1 MKLRHAMVCAS
12 NQNRSMEA
20 HALLQKQGLDVSS
33 YGTGTNVKLPGPS
46 AREPNVYQF
55 GTPYRQMLEDLKN
68 KDPELYKRNGLLQML
83 KRNSG
88 VKESPQRW
96 QDNAADGA
104 FDVVFTFE
112 ERVFDMVIDD
122 LENRETK
129 LLKLALV
136 INLDVKDNHEEA
148 AIGGKLALDLCQ
160 RLEMAEAWEDEIDDI
175 ISRFEKQHRR
185 RLMYTIRFY

>member
-20 HALLQKQGLDVSS
+20 HALLQRQGLDVSS
-33 YGTGTNVKLPGPS
+33 YGTGSHVKLPGPS
-46 AREPNVYQF
+46 AREPNVYSF
-55 GTPYRQMLEDLKN
+55 GTPYRTMLEDLIK

-83 KRNSG
+83 KRNLG
-88 VKESPQRW
+88 VKEAPQRW

-122 LENRETK
+122 LGNRETN
-129 LLKLALV
+129 LLKLALI
-136 INLDVKDNHEEA
+136 INMDVKDNHEEA
-148 AIGGKLALDLCQ
+148 AIGGKLALDFCL
-160 RLEMAEAWEDEIDDI
+160 RLEQADAWEDEIDAI
-175 ISRFEKQHRR
+175 ISRFEKHHRR
-185 RLMYTIRFY
+185 RLIYTIRFY

>member
-1 MKLRHAMVCAS
+1 
-12 NQNRSMEA
+12 
-20 HALLQKQGLDVSS
+20 
-33 YGTGTNVKLPGPS
+33 
-46 AREPNVYQF
+46 
-55 GTPYRQMLEDLKN
+55 
-68 KDPELYKRNGLLQML
+68 ML

-112 ERVFDMVIDD
+112 ERVFDMVIDGTLIVLFVLPINELLKSNFSFCWLLELLRVAWFLGLTQIIIVPYCCSSYIDCHFSVLIAD

-160 RLEMAEAWEDEIDDI
+160 RVRVI
-175 ISRFEKQHRR
+175 FC
-185 RLMYTIRFY
+185 

>member
-122 LENRETK
+122 LENRETR

-160 RLEMAEAWEDEIDDI
+160 RLEMADAWEDEIDDI